1 MILAAAI
8 LLSILAGFLRGGRL
22 VGLASLRVRWGALAV
37 AAFALQTLFIYQ
49 KPAAEAVRAWGW
61 RETAFLSSYAALL
74 LVAWANRRL
83 PGMSLI
89 GLGLL
94 LNLVVMAVNGGWMP
108 ITPEALS
115 KVGMVHLAPSLASG
129 MRVYSSKDV
138 ILPRGGTR
146 LWFLSDIFVLA
157 KPFPV
162 PAVFCVGDIA
172 CALGAL
178 VLLQNGMLARGD
190 GDSSQSLAS

>member
-1 MILAAAI
+1 MILAVAM
-8 LLSILAGFLRGGRL
+8 LLSILVGFLRGGRL
-22 VGLASLRVRWGALAV
+22 GALTSLPVRWGALAV
-37 AAFALQTLFIYQ
+37 GAFALQTFFIYQ
-49 KPAAEAVRAWGW
+49 KPTLKVAGEWGW
-61 RETAFLSSYAALL
+61 QEGAFLSSYVLL
-74 LVAWANRRL
+74 LLTAWANRRL
-83 PGMSLI
+83 PGMLLI

-94 LNLVVMAVNGGWMP
+94 LNFAVMAVNGGWMP

-115 KVGMVHLAPSLASG
+115 KVGLAHLAPTLASG

-138 ILPRGGTR
+138 ILPRGETR

-178 VLLQNGMLARGD
+178 VLLQNGMLRQGV
-190 GDSSQSLAS
+190 GDSSQGLAS